1 MQLPLHHYQHSIR
14 LFRDFKGINY
24 RHAGNFLFLKPSYKP
39 AVWVDETV
47 SVMLAGFF
55 IFFEILNLIT
65 HVVLR
70 NLRRAGTNQRGIP
83 QGWGFEL
90 VSCANY
96 FWETLAW
103 LTFAVFVQNWGAYL
117 FLVMGFA

>member
-1 MQLPLHHYQHSIR
+1 MPWVNIVKNCFGYWFI
-14 LFRDFKGINY
+14 FGICCMY
-24 RHAGNFLFLKPSYKP
+24 FFLKPSYKP

-47 SVMLAGFF
+47 SVMLAGLF